1 MTVQQSSHITLCLLR
16 SLLRECT
23 YLPDPA
29 ARTYAHSHILTR
41 FREYCPREH
50 YRQSRSI
57 TDSRRAA
64 LLRQARKGLSLLVRA
79 NTGEFDALKKILAYT
94 YGRIGKRRHEL
105 LNFARAPSNLQN
117 SQDVMTIAAAS
128 LEFSEKKD
136 LWDPK
141 MKALVRAHMNRNENI
156 LWRSPVKN
164 SAPQIPST
172 NSWGRPLPLK
182 RKANIEKRWYASVL
196 DKISPPLPIQEW
208 RRLRDLAIGEIDWS
222 GPITRRGN
230 SLQTLAISNVRNPHQ
245 LTARYMRRMWSKVFS
260 QCPVMTWDNV
270 KSQWKVRWGS
280 IDGMRPLSV
289 LERESDQ
296 AVGLFQGVDERGKP
310 TCDFDGGIL

>member
-1 MTVQQSSHITLCLLR
+1 MTFQQSSHITLRLLR

-23 YLPDPA
+23 YLPDSA
-29 ARTYAHSHILTR
+29 ARTYAHSYILNR

-50 YRQSRSI
+50 YRQPRSI
-57 TDSRRAA
+57 TDSRRAT

-79 NTGEFDALKKILAYT
+79 NTGEFDALQKILAYT
-94 YGRIGKRRHEL
+94 YGRVGKRRHEL

-117 SQDVMTIAAAS
+117 SQDVIKIAAAS
-128 LEFSEKKD
+128 LEIPEKKD

-141 MKALVRAHMNRNENI
+141 MKALVRAHMSRNAI
-156 LWRSPVKN
+156 KN
-164 SAPQIPST
+164 VAPQIPST
-172 NSWGRPLPLK
+172 NSWGRPMPLK
-182 RKANIEKRWYASVL
+182 RKANLEKRWYASVL
-196 DKISPPLPIQEW
+196 NRISPPLPIQEW

-222 GPITRRGN
+222 GPITRRGD
-230 SLQTLAISNVRNPHQ
+230 SLQTLAISHVRNPHR

-260 QCPVMTWDNV
+260 QCPVMIWDNA

-280 IDGMRPLSV
+280 IDGVRPLPMQKK
-289 LERESDQ
+289 ESDQ

-310 TCDFDGGIL
+310 T